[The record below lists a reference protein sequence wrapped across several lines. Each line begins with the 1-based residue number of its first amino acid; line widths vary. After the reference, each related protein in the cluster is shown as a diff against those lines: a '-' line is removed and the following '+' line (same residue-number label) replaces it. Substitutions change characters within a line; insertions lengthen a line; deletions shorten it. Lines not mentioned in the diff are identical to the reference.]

1 MLLSSRSWPVI
12 SHGLLVKSTFRAG
25 LPRRYTLSAKSNQER
40 NSPDN
45 DTEESEAKSKSKSE
59 ADSTTP
65 SEPKRVFVRNIGLKG
80 SKNSRI
86 HSEAAT
92 VATVASVTP
101 AGTPKGHTPGPTTR
115 VKRTKPL
122 RKVLVPMVPSTDHI
136 SIPDIQTEALYAGHR
151 PLFLGNSTL
160 QGSEYLSKYQP
171 KFQLSPDLERELIDT
186 FKRLV
191 HGDDSGAKKFLK
203 RLLRMP
209 PYKIL
214 KRMDAGSPVP
224 AETPIVP
231 WMASISG
238 LLYRD
243 TAFKKIPNHVVAKL
257 RPFEQ
262 IEMGTEGEDRPPKPT
277 RDTIIMKVHNPRIN
291 DESEM
296 VNIYNPPPM
305 VGTGY
310 SNLEPNPNN
319 FLYQN
324 QNGLIALAQ
333 TRARFRAAR
342 KQYMNEIHSLNY
354 KYKFIVDDQ
363 LAIKNAASKLNKHLS
378 NIFYERTK
386 LNAFS
391 DVRGRPLPFNMY
403 LYYQNTPRV
412 RHNFDMFIKKVIM
425 REVTPIYTTL
435 LNSFQ
440 SDIERNQFEKQVS
453 ELVSKTARNLT
464 THLPSVVFRDPTGE
478 VECIVRS
485 SPVPGFKRM
494 YWLDPVKRRAVFAKR
509 NSDLFFTWQLSVR
522 DEDDEQ
528 DHVGE
533 SATKETKTTSPFTTG
548 RVVRGTTS
556 KYKMEPNIIAWE
568 TLSGVFDNWNFYTN

>member
-1 MLLSSRSWPVI
+1 MVSY
-12 SHGLLVKSTFRAG
+12 GLLVKPTFGTG
-25 LPRRYTLSAKSNQER
+25 LRRRYTLSAKTSQER
-40 NSPDN
+40 GSPDN
-45 DTEESEAKSKSKSE
+45 DTEGAEADSKSKSKSKSE
-59 ADSTTP
+59 TDSTTP
-65 SEPKRVFVRNIGLKG
+65 SGPKRVFVRNISLKG
-80 SKNSRI
+80 SKNSRL
-86 HSEAAT
+86 HSGAT
-92 VATVASVTP
+92 VSVATADTP
-101 AGTPKGHTPGPTTR
+101 QGHTSESTTR
-115 VKRTKPL
+115 VKRTKPP

-160 QGSEYLSKYQP
+160 QDSEYLSKYQP

-191 HGDDSGAKKFLK
+191 HGDDSGAKQFLK

-214 KRMDAGSPVP
+214 KKMDASSPVP

-243 TAFKKIPNHVVAKL
+243 TAFKKIPNHIVAKL

-262 IEMGTEGEDRPPKPT
+262 IDMGTEGEGKPPKPT

-291 DESEM
+291 DEPEM
-296 VNIYNPPPM
+296 VDIYNPPPM

-310 SNLEPNPNN
+310 SSFKPNSRS

-324 QNGLIALAQ
+324 QNGLITLAQ

-363 LAIKNAASKLNKHLS
+363 LTIKNAASKLNKHLS

-412 RHNFDMFIKKVIM
+412 RHNFELFIKKVIM

-453 ELVSKTARNLT
+453 ELISKTAKNLT
-464 THLPSVVFRDPTGE
+464 LHLPSVVFRDPTEE
-478 VECIVRS
+478 VECVVRN

-522 DEDDEQ
+522 DDDEE
-528 DHVGE
+528 HGHGSV
-533 SATKETKTTSPFTTG
+533 SAAKTERRTSPFTIG

-556 KYKMEPNIIAWE
+556 KYKMEPNVIVWE
-568 TLSGVFDNWNFYTN
+568 TLSGVFDGWNFYTN